1 MMDNP
6 LLVAARTAYGAGD
19 FDNASSRARSYLQ
32 AEPSDETAL
41 TLLALSEH
49 AAGRH
54 VAAAEV
60 FRKLTA
66 LRPGIP
72 DYWSNLGYMLRLAGQ
87 QQLAEAAF
95 VEALRIAP
103 RAYGTLLNYGLLLM
117 DMSRFGAARH
127 RFLDAIEADPSQAEA
142 RIYAATA
149 CFECGDTIRAE
160 QLIPPKDQ
168 WDSLDAEAKHDMG
181 MALMRLGRAEE
192 AERLLDPGEH
202 GSNDPDVMA
211 KLALL
216 YERTNRLDL
225 AQDLF
230 ERLDKGMDGIGLEP
244 QADALTVGAT
254 LAMRRKD
261 YEQARALTE
270 KLLSLNPTPTSRA
283 NALYSLAAIA
293 DKRKDP
299 QQAMRYLGEA
309 HAIHL
314 DLARE
319 MMPELSEPG
328 WRPLPVTQSRMTPE
342 QARFAAGNGTGGI
355 RTPTFI
361 VGFPR
366 SGTTMLENMLDA
378 HPGFVSM
385 DEQPFLDRCV
395 ELVKRAGFEYP
406 QQVGELAERDVDAL
420 RADYWQSVARVAKV
434 APGQALVD
442 KNPLNILRLPLI
454 RRMFPDARIILAL
467 RHPCDVILSC
477 YMQDFRSPVFR
488 VLCSDLETLARGY
501 VDVMQFWIH
510 HQALLKANVLELR
523 YEDTVRDFDRQT
535 ERIAAFL
542 GIDDGHR
549 LAGFQE
555 AARRKGYIGTPSYSQ
570 VIEPVNAN
578 AVARWKA
585 YRPWFEPVLPILRP
599 VAGHWGYPLD
609 PE

>member
-1 MMDNP
+1 
-6 LLVAARTAYGAGD
+6 
-19 FDNASSRARSYLQ
+19 
-32 AEPSDETAL
+32 
-41 TLLALSEH
+41 
-49 AAGRH
+49 
-54 VAAAEV
+54 
-60 FRKLTA
+60 
-66 LRPGIP
+66 
-72 DYWSNLGYMLRLAGQ
+72 
-87 QQLAEAAF
+87 
-95 VEALRIAP
+95 
-103 RAYGTLLNYGLLLM
+103 
-117 DMSRFGAARH
+117 
-127 RFLDAIEADPSQAEA
+127 
-142 RIYAATA
+142 
-149 CFECGDTIRAE
+149 
-160 QLIPPKDQ
+160 
-168 WDSLDAEAKHDMG
+168 MG

-202 GSNDPDVMA
+202 GSDDPEVLA

-225 AQDLF
+225 AQGLSD
-230 ERLDKGMDGIGLEP
+230 RLGAGFDGIGLEP
-244 QADALTVGAT
+244 QTDALTVAAT
-254 LAMRRKD
+254 LAIRRKD

-299 QQAMRYLGEA
+299 QQAMRHLGEA

-319 MMPELSEPG
+319 MMPELSAPG
-328 WRPLPVTQSRMTPE
+328 WRPLPVTQARMTPE
-342 QARFAAGNGTGGI
+342 QAEFARGDGARGI

-385 DEQPFLDRCV
+385 DEQPFLDRSV
-395 ELVKRAGFEYP
+395 ELVKRAGLEYP
-406 QQVGELAERDVDAL
+406 NQVGQL
-420 RADYWQSVARVAKV
+420 RENDLESLRGDYWQSVSRVV
-434 APGQALVD
+434 DVGPGQTLVD

-454 RRMFPDARIILAL
+454 RRMFPDAPVILAL

-488 VLCSDLETLARGY
+488 AMCSNLETLARGY
-501 VDVMQFWIH
+501 VDVMRFWIH
-510 HQALLKANVLELR
+510 HQELLRANVLELR

-549 LAGFQE
+549 LADFPE

-585 YRPWFEPVLPILRP
+585 YRPWFEPVLPILLP
-599 VAGHWGYPLD
+599 VAEHWGYSLD

>member
-1 MMDNP
+1 M
-6 LLVAARTAYGAGD
+6 AATA
-19 FDNASSRARSYLQ
+19 FDA
-32 AEPSDETAL
+32 
-41 TLLALSEH
+41 
-49 AAGRH
+49 
-54 VAAAEV
+54 AAAEYRAGRYEQAAV
-60 FRKLTA
+60 LARRSLATRPEDDRLWVVAAMAAHELGRFDEAADAFRRLTELKPA
-66 LRPGIP
+66 SAEH
-72 DYWSNLGYMLRLAGQ
+72 WSNLGYMLRLVGRQ
-87 QQLAEAAF
+87 QESEVAF
-95 VEALRIAP
+95 LEGLRIAP

-127 RFLDAIEADPSQAEA
+127 RFLDAVEVDPSQAEA

-168 WDSLDAEAKHDMG
+168 WNTLDADARHDMG
-181 MALMRLGRAEE
+181 MALMRLGRTAE
-192 AERLLDPGEH
+192 AEQLLDSSGRGSDDPGIL
-202 GSNDPDVMA
+202 A

-216 YERTNRLDL
+216 YERTNRLEL
-225 AQDLF
+225 AQDLLD
-230 ERLDKGMDGIGLEP
+230 RLENSKEDIGLEP
-244 QADALTVGAT
+244 QIDALTVGAT
-254 LAMRRKD
+254 LAMRRQD
-261 YEQARALTE
+261 YEEARALTE
-270 KLLSLNPTPTSRA
+270 KLLTLNPTPTSRA

-299 QQAMRYLGEA
+299 QQAMRHLGEA

-314 DLARE
+314 HLARE

-328 WRPLPVTQSRMTPE
+328 WRPLPVTQSRMTTE
-342 QARFAAGNGTGGI
+342 QARFARSVGVRQA

-378 HPGFVSM
+378 HPRFVSM
-385 DEQPFLDRCV
+385 DEQPFLDRGV
-395 ELVKRAGFEYP
+395 ELAKRAGVQYP
-406 QQVGELAERDVDAL
+406 NQIGELQEKDLDAL
-420 RADYWQSVARVAKV
+420 RADYWQSVARVVDVGA
-434 APGQALVD
+434 GQTLVD

-454 RRMFPDARIILAL
+454 RRMFPDAPVILAL

-510 HQALLKANVLELR
+510 HQELLRADVLELH
-523 YEDTVRDFDRQT
+523 YEETVRDFDRQT
-535 ERIAAFL
+535 ERIAGFL
-542 GIDDGHR
+542 GIEDGHR
-549 LAGFQE
+549 LAGFSD

-570 VIEPVNAN
+570 VVEPVNAN
-578 AVARWKA
+578 AVGRWKA
-585 YRPWFEPVLPILRP
+585 YRPWFEPILHILRP
-599 VAGHWGYPLD
+599 VADHWGYSLD